1 MNPSSELL
9 FRCVL
14 DPERA
19 AALEP
24 REWDGLL
31 RLVRRCALLAR
42 LGSQIEQSGCADRLP
57 ARVRDHLLA
66 VAAVADYHQ
75 RSVRW
80 EVNRLRHALRDVEV
94 RTVLLKGAAY
104 VMAGLPVARGRL
116 VSDVDILVP
125 RCSLEAVEQALVSHG
140 WEPLADDQYDDYYYR
155 TWMHELPPLRHRDR
169 GTVIDVHHAI
179 LPLSGRLHPDPR
191 LLLDGARPIS
201 GSDFY
206 VLAPEDMVLHAAAH
220 AFQDGDLAGG
230 LRDLTDLD
238 LMVRHFAGT
247 ESGFWERLV
256 PRAERL
262 QLVRPLYYALR
273 YARKLWRTP
282 VPEEAVAAVR
292 RAKPAWP
299 LRRLMDALVTRA
311 VVPTSE
317 DDASWTSDLARLLLY
332 IRSHWLRMPPWLLA
346 RHLARK
352 AIRRCFAQ
360 SKSG

>member
-1 MNPSSELL
+1 MSLSSERL
-9 FRCVL
+9 FGCVR

-31 RLVRRCALLAR
+31 RLARRCALLAR
-42 LGSQIEQSGCADRLP
+42 LGAQIEQAGCMDRLP
-57 ARVRDHLLA
+57 GRVRDHLLA
-66 VAAVADYHQ
+66 MAAVAEHHQ

-94 RTVLLKGAAY
+94 KIVLLKGAAY

-125 RCSLEAVEQALVSHG
+125 RATLAAVERALLGHG
-140 WEPLADDQYDDYYYR
+140 WEPLAEDEYDDYYYR

-169 GTVIDVHHAI
+169 GAAIDVHHTI
-179 LPLSGRLHPDPR
+179 LPLTGRLHPDPR
-191 LLLDGARPIS
+191 LLLDSARPIA
-201 GSDFY
+201 GTDLTM
-206 VLAPEDMVLHAAAH
+206 LAPEDMVLHAAAH
-220 AFQDGDLAGG
+220 AFQDGDLAAG

-238 LMVRHFAGT
+238 LLLRHFAEA

-262 QLVRPLYYALR
+262 QLGRPLYYALR
-273 YARKLWRTP
+273 YARRLWRTP
-282 VPEEAVAAVR
+282 VPERAVAALR
-292 RAKPAWP
+292 RARPAWP
-299 LRRLMDALVTRA
+299 LGRLMDALVARA
-311 VVPTSE
+311 LVPTGEEGSSPT
-317 DDASWTSDLARLLLY
+317 ADLARLLLY

-346 RHLARK
+346 RHLGRK
-352 AIRRCFAQ
+352 AIRRCVARSQ
-360 SKSG
+360 DA